1 MDCFNT
7 SHTFPVATGAP
18 LLTEEEEAEAPLT
31 GAEALKP
38 APEDPGR
45 GFMGLEEAREAQGLP
60 DATEAPSPRPEKDS
74 KEAPLDGAAEA
85 PLTGGEVLKPLPV
98 DPGMGC
104 YRPEIKCIRQVSK
117 IYKNVVDLTFM
128 GLDCF
133 NISQTFPVTGVL
145 EEKENTVSS
154 EAGAAAA
161 GVYPPTEVAAL
172 NPGPELPGKGFIGLE
187 AERLAHTLPEDTEE
201 PLVAGAA
208 GALP

>member
-1 MDCFNT
+1 
-7 SHTFPVATGAP
+7 
-18 LLTEEEEAEAPLT
+18 
-31 GAEALKP
+31 
-38 APEDPGR
+38 
-45 GFMGLEEAREAQGLP
+45 
-60 DATEAPSPRPEKDS
+60 
-74 KEAPLDGAAEA
+74 
-85 PLTGGEVLKPLPV
+85 LTGGEVLKPLPV
-98 DPGMGC
+98 DPGMG
-104 YRPEIKCIRQVSK
+104 
-117 IYKNVVDLTFM
+117 FM

-187 AERLAHTLPEDTEE
+187 AERLAHPLPEDTEE